1 MFKKSNCRMK
11 KIYQN
16 PEMKIVK
23 VQPSQMIAESVGF
36 GDNVTTA
43 SGAESRRHGGS
54 LWDDGDED

>member
-1 MFKKSNCRMK
+1 
-11 KIYQN
+11 
-16 PEMKIVK
+16 MKIVK